1 MAAGAPIVATRVGG
15 TPEAIVHGVTGLLVP
30 ANEPKALSGAIAR
43 LLNEPDLALALGRAA
58 RRTAE
63 SSFSLSRMVAA
74 TERLYQDLLAQKETS
89 ADRCSVRL

>member
-1 MAAGAPIVATRVGG
+1 
-15 TPEAIVHGVTGLLVP
+15 
-30 ANEPKALSGAIAR
+30 